1 MKLVSMKRS
10 EAAKDDAMECSPCHG
25 DMPDYPYGTRLNLDE
40 EQLAQLGIT
49 AMPTAGAL
57 VLIQAKGMVTGMREE
72 QIDGKLRRGLEIQIT
87 ELGLDT
93 GSGESVAQR
102 MYPAKDKA

>member
-10 EAAKDDAMECSPCHG
+10 EAAKSDAMECSPCHG

-49 AMPTAGAL
+49 AMPAAGAT
-57 VLIQAKGMVTGMREE
+57 VLIEAKGMVTGMREE
-72 QIDGKLRRGLEIQIT
+72 HIDGKLRRGLEIQIT

-93 GSGESVAQR
+93 GGGKTMGER
-102 MYPAKDKA
+102 MYPQKDKA

>member
-10 EAAKDDAMECSPCHG
+10 EAAKGDAMECSPCHD

-93 GSGESVAQR
+93 GNGESVAQR
-102 MYPAKDKA
+102 MYPDKDKA

>member
-10 EAAKDDAMECSPCHG
+10 DEAKDDAMECKPCQG
-25 DMPDYPYGTRLNLDE
+25 DMPDYPWGVRLNLDE
-40 EQLAQLGIT
+40 EQLSQLGIGP
-49 AMPTAGAL
+49 MPTAGAV
-57 VLIQAKGMVTGMREE
+57 VLIEAKGMVTGMREE
-72 QIDGKLRRGLEIQIT
+72 HIDGKLRRGLEIQIT

-93 GSGESVAQR
+93 GGGKTLAER